1 VIPVAPEDGDDADG
15 YCSEHM
21 FVSSGTAPLRPSRAR
36 SGDPTTL
43 GELAER
49 VRPTTTSRARLLPV
63 PPALAALLPDGA
75 LRRGSVVRCS
85 GGGALS
91 LALAAVGAASA
102 AGSWCGLVGVDD
114 VGALAAAGYGVDLHR
129 LAVVRAPAAHWA
141 VAAGRLLDGF
151 DVVVV
156 RPPGRPRPPVVRS
169 LAARARERQ
178 AVLVVLGDRT
188 RWPEPADVGLQVAA
202 GRWHGLDRGAGR
214 LQARRVTVV
223 ADGRGPA
230 VRPVRRELWLPAATG
245 RVAAA

>member
-1 VIPVAPEDGDDADG
+1 V
-15 YCSEHM
+15 
-21 FVSSGTAPLRPSRAR
+21 RA
-36 SGDPTTL
+36 GDPATL
-43 GELAER
+43 RELAER
-49 VRPTTTSRARLLPV
+49 VRPTTASRTQVLPV
-63 PPALAALLPDGA
+63 PGALAALLPDRG

-91 LALAAVGAASA
+91 LILAAVGAASA
-102 AGSWCGLVGVDD
+102 TGSWCGLVGVDD
-114 VGALAAAGYGVDLHR
+114 VGALAAAGYGVDLRR
-129 LAVVRAPAAHWA
+129 LVVVRAPAAHWA

-169 LAARARERQ
+169 LVARARERR
-178 AVLVVLGDRT
+178 AVLIVFGDRAG
-188 RWPEPADVGLQVAA
+188 WPEPADVSLCVIE
-202 GRWHGLDRGAGR
+202 GRWLGLDRGAGR